1 MRDRRVK
8 GTTNREREGPELLW
22 RNARDLQDRHDTKI
36 YVSLRQ
42 NRFES
47 AVSTH
52 REPGFM
58 HERRGRVP
66 RLDLVAEDDL
76 DLAGVLP
83 ARVEQRLE
91 HAVDR
96 QRDLCAERADVV
108 HYTPPS
114 SVYACGRRDRGAGA
128 RTEDFEGVR
137 RVEGTCDDERAEAWL
152 QRHGEFG
159 EVRAYRG

>member
-1 MRDRRVK
+1 
-8 GTTNREREGPELLW
+8 
-22 RNARDLQDRHDTKI
+22 
-36 YVSLRQ
+36 
-42 NRFES
+42 
-47 AVSTH
+47 
-52 REPGFM
+52 M

-108 HYTPPS
+108 HYTPS
-114 SVYACGRRDRGAGA
+114 SLVYACVDAIAELRA

-137 RVEGTCDDERAEAWL
+137 RVEGTCDDEWAEAWL
-152 QRHGEFG
+152 QCHGEFG
-159 EVRAYRG
+159 GMRAYRGDMARAVWVI